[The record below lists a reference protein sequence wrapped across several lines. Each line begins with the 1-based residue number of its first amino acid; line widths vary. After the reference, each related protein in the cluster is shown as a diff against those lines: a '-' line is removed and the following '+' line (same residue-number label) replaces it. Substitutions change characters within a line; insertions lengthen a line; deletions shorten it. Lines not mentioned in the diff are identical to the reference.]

1 MSEKLSKDTEGM
13 DKILERLGIYDLF
26 VNFISGIAM
35 ASIFQLLITNVWNL
49 GKWYKSFDGFEIW
62 QALIL
67 CYFIGVIFQE
77 MSNFLERT
85 LYRWTK
91 SFARKPPRFGFLLTI
106 VPSIDRIL
114 LHKSEK
120 HGKKKLKRDLSNWEI
135 DKLLS
140 VLPQEITSSDA
151 DNKNEVIYQYCKN
164 NVLTNDKSRYA
175 HDQSH
180 ASMARSLS
188 LYSFG
193 VFIVSSICGLTG
205 KAQNCSALVGSIIV
219 SLILF
224 VLFMS
229 RNKRFSEM
237 RYVNVFRSYIYSQ
250 NFS

>member
-1 MSEKLSKDTEGM
+1 MSEKSSKDTEGM

-35 ASIFQLLITNVWNL
+35 ASIFQLLITNVLNL

-77 MSNFLERT
+77 LSNFLERT

-91 SFARKPPRFGFLLTI
+91 PFARKPPRFGFLLMI

-120 HGKKKLKRDLSNWEI
+120 HGKKKLKRDLSDWEI
-135 DKLLS
+135 NKLLS
-140 VLPQEITSSDA
+140 ILPQEITNSDA

-164 NVLTNDKSRYA
+164 NVLANDKSRYA

-193 VFIVSSICGLTG
+193 VFLFSSICGLMG
-205 KAQNCSALVGSIIV
+205 KAQNYPALVGSIIV
-219 SLILF
+219 SLVLF